1 MDTCF
6 FSFKVL
12 TSLFRNIGGSWLMKL
27 TSTKCFKIKHN
38 ECNFRFFRNISVW
51 NMANFWN
58 FSLKINPQIRRSDI
72 SRYIHIYSNK
82 CKYKICA
89 LANAQCVCT
98 FKVSTYVCTCTNRTF
113 CGDFKCKFYF
123 NLTIFL
129 QPAYNKVTI
138 SWYAKL
144 LVLTSQGR
152 VF

>member
-1 MDTCF
+1 
-6 FSFKVL
+6 
-12 TSLFRNIGGSWLMKL
+12 MKL
-27 TSTKCFKIKHN
+27 SSSKCFKIKKTN
-38 ECNFRFFRNISVW
+38 NDCNFRFFSLFQYEIIMTNF
-51 NMANFWN
+51 FWN
-58 FSLKINPQIRRSDI
+58 FSLNINPQIRRSDI
-72 SRYIHIYSNK
+72 SRYIHVYSNK

-98 FKVSTYVCTCTNRTF
+98 FKVSTYVCTWTNRTF

>member
-1 MDTCF
+1 
-6 FSFKVL
+6 
-12 TSLFRNIGGSWLMKL
+12 MKL
-27 TSTKCFKIKHN
+27 TSTKCFKIKKTTMIATLG
-38 ECNFRFFRNISVW
+38 FFRYFS
-51 NMANFWN
+51 MKYDQFYFWN
-58 FSLKINPQIRRSDI
+58 FSLNINPQIRRSDI

-98 FKVSTYVCTCTNRTF
+98 FKVSTYVCTWTNRTF